1 MLQVNENPVRKL
13 NHPIGNQ
20 DNQFNELMKEIC
32 YACRKL
38 QSKKWNLAQYY
49 NYMGDF
55 FDYLGLPEDAAEHKQ
70 LADKW
75 ILDNSAI

>member
-1 MLQVNENPVRKL
+1 MLQPIVNPVPKL
-13 NHPIGNQ
+13 KNDIGNEEH
-20 DNQFNELMKEIC
+20 QFNELMKEIN
-32 YACRKL
+32 YACKKV

-55 FDYLGLPEDAAEHKQ
+55 FDYLGLPEYAAEHKQ